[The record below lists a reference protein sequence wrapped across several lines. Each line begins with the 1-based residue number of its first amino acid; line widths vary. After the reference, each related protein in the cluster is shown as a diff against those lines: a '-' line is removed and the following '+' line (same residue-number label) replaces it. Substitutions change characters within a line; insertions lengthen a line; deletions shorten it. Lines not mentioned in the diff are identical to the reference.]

1 MAVVNRRHA
10 GGLSEFKL
18 QLASRSSAPR
28 LRPPR
33 LKAQLRTRSG
43 FAEVKWRGGWSE
55 IGMAVVNRRH
65 AGGLSEFKLQLAS
78 GSSAP
83 RFARLA

>member
-55 IGMAVVNRRH
+55 MSEATLPRAVAEIR
-65 AGGLSEFKLQLAS
+65 F
-78 GSSAP
+78 P
-83 RFARLA
+83 RKPLLPATTTEDS